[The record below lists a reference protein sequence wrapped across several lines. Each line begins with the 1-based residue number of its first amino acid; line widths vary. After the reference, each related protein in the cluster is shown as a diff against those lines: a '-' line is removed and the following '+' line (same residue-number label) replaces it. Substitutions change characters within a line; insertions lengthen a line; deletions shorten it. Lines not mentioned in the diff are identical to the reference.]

1 MLNTD
6 NTMLGMGTIVFFF
19 YSVSFPNSNLNPFAQ
34 D

>member
-6 NTMLGMGTIVFFF
+6 NTMLGMGTIGFF
-19 YSVSFPNSNLNPFAQ
+19 YSVSFPNSNLNPFAE